1 MLYWKK
7 WGLYHQLLYKFD
19 KSWLKSFRLVYNKL
33 YQSVKA
39 IQYSQG
45 NNTFFSHNNNN
56 LSNLSI
62 NKYKKMKEKDIYRS
76 IGKDNEDYGNNFKL
90 TLIFLYTFIVL
101 TGVLKFIIFLL
112 FTS

>member
-1 MLYWKK
+1 MINHAKIISISEFIINSY
-7 WGLYHQLLYKFD
+7 F
-19 KSWLKSFRLVYNKL
+19 SV

-76 IGKDNEDYGNNFKL
+76 IGKDNEVYWNNFKL